1 MKFQIND
8 FSKFADLKK
17 ALKEK
22 NVTDKTINSIEKAVR
37 SGFVFKT
44 AEDFSAFNLAAAD
57 IRVLSDLV
65 VFDPPPANPNPTPT
79 PTPSGIRT
87 FLYFFKPSG
96 EEALFHSYQ
105 FIINYV
111 QTDGLKVSEAF
122 PIEDNR
128 MVMADLDLSVI
139 SSSFPIAYQV
149 KTATGE
155 NTEIQFDT
163 PGTTFSDTL
172 EVQKSALA
180 GASFNVKV
188 LALNLP
194 SNPDIIKSYQIKG
207 KLIIMDEEKLDGYK
221 VVIMAAVEKN
231 AEGNPDFVPVAFAQT
246 ETNGYFLTSLLAF
259 HQPEDIFKVL
269 AAKALISN
277 ESEEHEFPIKLVKT
291 TVTPE
296 TGDVIE
302 RTMLPQRLII
312 VINSDEEEKN
322 KDCNC
327 NSCEEL
333 NFLEKKVFEEY
344 DYYSIVRTTE
354 PAIIADVIEEEE
366 DIDLNDIFGD
376 GGKVPISVFRDY
388 LSKANYTS
396 LLNTDN
402 NSTLRS
408 AVNTNLSAAS
418 PINFSMNLNK
428 ALLSNLL
435 VKHKIGTF
443 VKGKNKR
450 QFKGRS
456 YLNPQNQIDWDDE
469 PTIYQAAS
477 IAHGHLLHFKQ
488 EWMPDG
494 YSIGDLLY
502 SLPLA
507 PGQKKQIAVL
517 DWARRESAASSQQ
530 LDYQEVLN
538 NSLVRDRDI
547 NEVVSATLSEN
558 IKANSSA
565 STSSLAGGLGGAIV
579 GAFTGGLA
587 SGVLGISG
595 GKSSSGS
602 SASQS
607 SRRDSTASSLQ
618 SLRDK
623 TNQASAFVRSQR
635 ATVIQTVTQGETVE
649 ATSESVANY
658 NHCHAIT
665 IQYFEVLR
673 HFTIRNRLAGVQE
686 CLFIPL
692 QISPFTLE
700 KTLRWRT
707 ALSSAISNRRLQ
719 KGFDAIERIQNE
731 KENSSNY
738 YDSIG
743 YPKKYYAEEAID
755 FYTGE
760 LTLEFTFFS
769 TQDGRPDSDM
779 INFFRLFLLDLSAI
793 TRILRK
799 EELASMVGP
808 RTIEFLLNSIKI
820 ETDKGTDLKLDLSL
834 LNSFRPNA
842 RMLVSLRQ
850 TASTS
855 RSIRRELI
863 EGINIK
869 FDPSGMSTT
878 DKELFDKLHNK
889 FLKVTVKSG
898 SLRYRTKNLSGNL
911 FNGRIDNDLFADGDH
926 VFIPVFL
933 QGEELRNPRGEDIE
947 AANLLLNHLN
957 ENLEGYHTWIWRT
970 MTPER
975 RYMLLD
981 GIIAPGKANGRSVAS
996 VVENRIIGIAGNS
1009 LIMPVAPGFQLDPTI
1024 DENFDMYA
1032 QYFTEEEEPSRL
1044 SLPTKGVYA
1053 EAVMGKCNSCEVID
1067 DTRFWRWEES
1077 PIPDSPTTPILPI
1090 NTDTRRSDV
1099 QTIQPMEF
1107 PNSVLN
1113 IQNPPTAPDPTGLAG
1128 MLSLIGKGDSFRDL
1142 TGLNQNQLNALQG
1155 LQKAFDTAQSFG
1167 KEASNILQSQTAMK
1181 LLEDAKRKGIIDN
1194 EQAKQKGGEI
1204 LDKANSDP
1212 QASKL
1217 QESLKMLNELQKQGK
1232 ISPET
1237 GTATIESL
1245 LKNMMDSGAAKSSM
1259 LNEELTKLMQK
1270 AKETGK
1276 DIKVER
1282 PDEKLEIGNPESNNQ
1297 QPSFPVDKIVN
1308 GFFSTVMHNKNSAW
1322 AAAVTMLMSYKQ
1334 KKPFTIAEALESIDV
1349 KWKTKFENDQLP
1361 TAVEF
1366 NELIIDAGIFGL
1378 KELPDFDNL
1387 FSMLVDGP
1395 LAVLTDYSLS
1405 VLDQEVKVEHFVLV
1419 VGLNGDRNKMEQMMV
1434 LMYDPV
1440 DGVFRREVLQEF
1452 EKRVK
1457 ASSEK
1462 FEFKVL
1468 QNQ

>member
-8 FSKFADLKK
+8 FSKLSDLKDALAERNVSAK
-17 ALKEK
+17 TMTSIERALK
-22 NVTDKTINSIEKAVR
+22 
-37 SGFVFKT
+37 SGFIFKT
-44 AEDFSAFNLAAAD
+44 PEDFKTFNLPAAD
-57 IRVLSDLV
+57 VRILSDLV
-65 VFDPPPANPNPTPT
+65 VFNPPGTNPGATGT
-79 PTPSGIRT
+79 VQTFQFFFSASGD
-87 FLYFFKPSG
+87 
-96 EEALFHSYQ
+96 ENLFHSYQ
-105 FIINYV
+105 FIINYI
-111 QTDGLKVSEAF
+111 QPDGLRVAESF

-128 MVMADLDLSVI
+128 MVIADLDLSEI
-139 SSSFPIAYQV
+139 SATSPIIYQV

-155 NTEIQFDT
+155 ITEIHLDT
-163 PGTTFSDTL
+163 EGSNFQQ
-172 EVQKSALA
+172 EIEIQKSALA
-180 GASFNVKV
+180 NATIIVKV
-188 LALNLP
+188 LDLNLP
-194 SNPDIIKSYQIKG
+194 QNPSLAQSYQIKG
-207 KLIIMDEEKLDGYK
+207 RLIIMDEDKLDGYK
-221 VVIMAAVEKN
+221 IVIMAAVENN
-231 AEGNPDFVPVAFAQT
+231 AANNPDFIPVAFSQT
-246 ETNGYFLTSLLAF
+246 ESNGYFITSF
-259 HQPEDIFKVL
+259 IEFSDPEDIFRVL
-269 AAKALISN
+269 ASKALISKD
-277 ESEEHEFPIKLVKT
+277 EEEYEFPIKLVKST
-291 TVTPE
+291 FDPE
-296 TGDVIE
+296 GGDVIE
-302 RTMLPQRLII
+302 RTMLPKRLII
-312 VINSDEEEKN
+312 VINTDSEGKD
-322 KDCNC
+322 KDCDC
-327 NSCEEL
+327 NSCNEL
-333 NFLEKKVFEEY
+333 NFLEKKVFEEF
-344 DYYSIVRTTE
+344 DYYSVVRTTE
-354 PAIIADVIEEEE
+354 PSIIADVIEEEE
-366 DIDLNDIFGD
+366 DIDLTDIFGD

-388 LSKANYTS
+388 LSKANYS
-396 LLNTDN
+396 GLLAQENNNPTILKSANADFSSANTG
-402 NSTLRS
+402 
-408 AVNTNLSAAS
+408 
-418 PINFSMNLNK
+418 INFSMVLNK
-428 ALLSNLL
+428 ELLNNL
-435 VKHKIGTF
+435 VIKHKIGTV

-456 YLNPQNQIDWDDE
+456 YLNPQNQIDWDEE

-517 DWARRESAASSQQ
+517 DWARKESAANSQQ

-538 NSLVRDRDI
+538 NSLIRDRDI
-547 NEVVSATLSEN
+547 SEVVSATLAEN
-558 IKANSSA
+558 IRANSSS
-565 STSSLAGGLGGAIV
+565 STSSLAGGFGGAII

-595 GKSSSGS
+595 GTSKAGT
-602 SASQS
+602 SANQNS
-607 SRRDSTASSLQ
+607 SRQSTANSLQ

-623 TNQASAFVRSQR
+623 TAQASSFVRSQR

-707 ALSSAISNRRLQ
+707 SLSSAITNPRLL
-719 KGFDAIERIQNE
+719 KGFEAIERIQNE
-731 KENSSNY
+731 RENNSNY

-760 LTLEFTFFS
+760 LTMEFTFFS

-779 INFFRLFLLDLSAI
+779 ISFFKLFMLDLSGI
-793 TRILRK
+793 TRLLRK

-808 RTIEFLLNSIKI
+808 RTIEFLLNAIQI
-820 ETDKGTDLKLDLSL
+820 ETDKGSNLNLDLTL

-842 RMLVSLRQ
+842 RLLVSLRQ
-850 TASTS
+850 TAATS

-869 FDPSGMSTT
+869 FNPSGLSIQ

-889 FLKVTVKSG
+889 FLKVTLRSG
-898 SLRYRTKNLSGNL
+898 SLRYRTRNLSGHL

-926 VFIPVFL
+926 VFLPVFL
-933 QGEELRNPRGEDIE
+933 NGEELRNPRGEDIE

-957 ENLEGYHTWIWRT
+957 ENLEGFHTWIWRN
-970 MTPER
+970 MTQER

-981 GIIAPGKANGRSVAS
+981 GIIAPGKAKGRSVAS

-1009 LIMPVAPGFQLDPTI
+1009 LIMPVAAGFQLDPTI
-1024 DENFDMYA
+1024 DESFDMYA
-1032 QYFTEEEEPSRL
+1032 QYYNEEEEPSRV

-1113 IQNPPTAPDPTGLAG
+1113 IQNPPAAPDPTGLAA

-1142 TGLNQNQLNALQG
+1142 TGLNQTQLNALQG

-1167 KEASNILQSQTAMK
+1167 KEASTILQSQTAMK

-1204 LDKANSDP
+1204 IDKAKADP
-1212 QASKL
+1212 QANKL
-1217 QESLKMLNELQKQGK
+1217 QESLKMLDELQKQGK
-1232 ISPET
+1232 ITPET
-1237 GTATIESL
+1237 STNTISSL
-1245 LKNMMDSGAAKSSM
+1245 LKNLLDSGNPKSAM
-1259 LNEELTKLMQK
+1259 LNEELTKLMDK
-1270 AKETGK
+1270 AKDTGK
-1276 DIKVER
+1276 DVKIER
-1282 PDEKLEIGNPESNNQ
+1282 PDGEKLEITKASENAKSLPIEN
-1297 QPSFPVDKIVN
+1297 IVN
-1308 GFFSTVMHNKNSAW
+1308 GFFSPLTQKKNSAW
-1322 AAAVTMLMSYKQ
+1322 AAAVAMLLSFKQ
-1334 KKPFTIAEALESIDV
+1334 KQAVSVAGALGNIDAS
-1349 KWKTKFENDQLP
+1349 WRTKFENDQSL
-1361 TAVEF
+1361 TAEEF
-1366 NELIIDAGIFGL
+1366 AELAADA
-1378 KELPDFDNL
+1378 ELTVLNTMPEFTALNSL
-1387 FSMLVDGP
+1387 LSEKGP
-1395 LAVLTDYSLS
+1395 VAALTDYSL
-1405 VLDQEVKVEHFVLV
+1405 EGTGPENKVEHFVLIIGV
-1419 VGLNGDRNKMEQMMV
+1419 QGDLNKTDEMKV
-1434 LMYDPV
+1434 LIFDPV
-1440 DGVFRREVLQEF
+1440 DGVFRTEVLKEF
-1452 EKRVK
+1452 SKKVG
-1457 ASSEK
+1457 SSSNK
-1462 FEFKVL
+1462 FGFKL
-1468 QNQ
+1468 LHIK